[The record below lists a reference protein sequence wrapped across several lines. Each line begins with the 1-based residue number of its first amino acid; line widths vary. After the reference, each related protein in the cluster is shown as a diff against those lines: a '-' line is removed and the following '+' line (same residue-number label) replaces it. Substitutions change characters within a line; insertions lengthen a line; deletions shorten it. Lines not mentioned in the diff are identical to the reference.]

1 MDGLG
6 DLECRCVRG
15 FGGDYC
21 QHHVNECASY
31 PCQNDA
37 LCHDY
42 VDSYT
47 CACQP
52 GFSGVNCQ
60 VNDNDCT
67 AS

>member
-6 DLECRCVRG
+6 DYTCLCVAGFTGERCQS
-15 FGGDYC
+15 D
-21 QHHVNECASY
+21 VNECESM
-31 PCQNDA
+31 PCRNDA
-37 LCHDY
+37 VCKDY

-47 CACQP
+47 CTCAS